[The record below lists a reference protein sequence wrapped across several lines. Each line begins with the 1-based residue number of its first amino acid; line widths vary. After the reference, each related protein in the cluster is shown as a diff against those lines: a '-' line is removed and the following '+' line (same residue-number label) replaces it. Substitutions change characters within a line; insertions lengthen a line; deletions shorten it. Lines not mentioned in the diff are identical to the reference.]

1 MKKLLT
7 IALALVLACGAAF
20 ADARLDYARQK
31 GYSMEDE
38 GRVQLCIAVH
48 NIESWRMGATKEP
61 TYFYLDVEMPADL
74 TGEKYLEEDAMI
86 GYTRIPLGMYL
97 RDGEDIREPVL
108 SEDGVKGVEIYEPHR
123 LYEAGTA
130 WDALM
135 DTAEKALGYRPGDMD
150 FMGKRSLRAA
160 LEWQDG
166 CVEIDDEAKLRRLD
180 AMFQNADFSVGSVN
194 CPSPCFLTLEFEDGT
209 SASIAVAINSF
220 DLFFYNGV
228 HFTAGDGEL
237 IELFDLKNT
246 QLYRDMFGG

>member
-1 MKKLLT
+1 MKKLLM
-7 IALALVLACGAAF
+7 IALALMLLCGTAC

-74 TGEKYLEEDAMI
+74 TGEKYLEEDALI
-86 GYTRIPLGMYL
+86 RHTRIPVGLQL
-97 RDGEDIREPVL
+97 CDGDDEWELVL
-108 SEDGVKGVEIYEPHR
+108 SEEGVKGVEIYEPHL
-123 LYEAGTA
+123 LYEAGAA

-135 DTAEKALGYRPGDMD
+135 DMAEKVLGYRPGDMD
-150 FMGKRSLRAA
+150 FMGRKIVRAA

-166 CVEIDDEAKLRRLD
+166 CVGIDDEAKLRRLD

-194 CPSPCFLTLEFEDGT
+194 CPSPCFLTMEFEDGT
-209 SASIAVAINSF
+209 SASIAVAINSYE
-220 DLFFYNGV
+220 LFFYRGM